1 MRLKIQ
7 KLTPESSKSDKLEA
21 VEGKVPPKKPAN
33 RKKTN
38 KTKAIPQVNN
48 PIKKLEPKQ
57 EKFCLEYLLDLNATQ
72 AAIRA
77 GYSEKSARQQGA
89 ENLSK
94 PAIQERIAE
103 LKKAQFKRL
112 EIESDTLLREAL
124 RIATADVG
132 LAFNPDG
139 SLKAIHDIPEDIRRA
154 ISGFEVEELFA
165 GNGKDRLQI
174 GTLKKVKFW
183 SKDKNIETLMK
194 HKGLFGEDN
203 KQKNEALT
211 SLLGLIDG
219 SSSGKLPS
227 PDEAGE

>member
-1 MRLKIQ
+1 MAKKAKTGL
-7 KLTPESSKSDKLEA
+7 PESNKTSERQ
-21 VEGKVPPKKPAN
+21 VVGGKVPSKKVAKK
-33 RKKTN
+33 KKT
-38 KTKAIPQVNN
+38 TSATLH
-48 PIKKLEPKQ
+48 PIEPKEERFCQ
-57 EKFCLEYLLDLNATQ
+57 EFIVDNNSTQ
-72 AAIRA
+72 AALRA
-77 GYSEKSARQQGA
+77 EYGGKNKNAKVASVQAARLLA
-89 ENLSK
+89 K
-94 PAIQERIAE
+94 DRVRDKIAE

-112 EIESDTLLREAL
+112 EIESDTLLKEAL

-132 LAFNPDG
+132 LAFNLDG
-139 SLKAIHDIPEDIRRA
+139 TLKVIHDIPEDVRRA

-165 GNGKDRLQI
+165 GRGGNRKQI

-183 SKDKNIETLMK
+183 SKDSNIETLMK
-194 HKGLFGEDN
+194 HKGLFERDN